1 MSAAATPAKRHDRLR
16 RLRNLLSHSS
26 PTIANQ
32 TDSCFTASHSASISK
47 PIHSKPTSSTLSVAR
62 LSSPCASLSSG
73 PGGRPASL
81 AGQQCLA
88 AASALSRDFL
98 DRALQLLSQRERE
111 TIEEHILP
119 TTDEIDSALR
129 DAFNAAQDKQQLC
142 EGKRW
147 TFTFGEH
154 TVRLRD
160 EADTVML
167 WLDRFKQVGD
177 IAVNADPIQAGLPW
191 AGVRLLLEVQKDIDH
206 LFVTL

>member
-1 MSAAATPAKRHDRLR
+1 MSATAAPAKRRDRLQ
-16 RLRNLLSHSS
+16 RLRNLFSHSS
-26 PTIANQ
+26 PTIAKQ
-32 TDSCFTASHSASISK
+32 TDSSYTASYSASVSK

-62 LSSPCASLSSG
+62 LSSSCASLSSD
-73 PGGRPASL
+73 PGGCPASL
-81 AGQQCLA
+81 AGQQCPTA
-88 AASALSRDFL
+88 AVALSRDFL
-98 DRALQLLSQRERE
+98 DRALQLLSQGERE

-119 TTDEIDSALR
+119 TTDEIDSTLR
-129 DAFNAAQDKQQLC
+129 DAFNAARDKQQLC

-147 TFTFGEH
+147 TFTFGVH

-177 IAVNADPIQAGLPW
+177 IAVNSDPIHAGLPW
-191 AGVRLLLEVQKDIDH
+191 ARVRLFLEVQKDIDN